1 MAPSQCHLMLEFE
14 QMSQEIQTFCLRP
27 MWSLVRL
34 PFLSYR
40 TLSLIVITS
49 HFRFSGKK
57 MFLIMSIDIKD
68 VKFHKMHRFG

>member
-27 MWSLVRL
+27 MWSLVPL

-40 TLSLIVITS
+40 TLSLIVIIS

-68 VKFHKMHRFG
+68 VKFRKMHRFR